1 MWKNYDEIISKLEE
15 TIEKLFNWFTCNN
28 FRANA
33 SKCHLFPSSYKSITI
48 KINESAMKRSNSVKH
63 LGVTTDS
70 KLSFDDRI
78 KNLCSKTS

>member
-33 SKCHLFPSSYKSITI
+33 FKCHLFPSSYKSITI
-48 KINESAMKRSNSVKH
+48 KINESAMKRSNSVKL